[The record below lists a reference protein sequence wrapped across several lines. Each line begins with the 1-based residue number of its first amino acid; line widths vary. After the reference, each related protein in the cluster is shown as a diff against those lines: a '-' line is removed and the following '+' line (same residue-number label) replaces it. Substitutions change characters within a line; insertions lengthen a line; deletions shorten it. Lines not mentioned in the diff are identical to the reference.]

1 MKKFLIFFFI
11 LFLTSTPLFSHE
23 KHEEKGV
30 EKEEIVSPQEEGQ
43 EGEEKIEE
51 KFVLPPIKDI
61 LFSHLHNKLIHFPIV
76 LSLLAFLFFLF
87 PGNEKEARFLLILA
101 AAFTIPVYFT
111 GEAQSEFFEGKEKE
125 YLVELHEQFGIFTI
139 ISIWIF
145 LFLSFLK
152 IPKIIKIFFGVIV
165 VILVMITGLYGG
177 ICAH

>member
-11 LFLTSTPLFSHE
+11 LFLASIPLFSHE
-23 KHEEKGV
+23 NHEKKEV
-30 EKEEIVSPQEEGQ
+30 EKKEIVSPLEEGY
-43 EGEEKIEE
+43 EGEE
-51 KFVLPPIKDI
+51 KFVLPPLKDI
-61 LFSHLHNKLIHFPIV
+61 LFTHLHNKLIHFPIV

-87 PGNEKEARFLLILA
+87 PGNEKEARFLLILT

-111 GEAQSEFFEGKEKE
+111 GQAQSEFFEGKEKE
-125 YLVELHEQFGIFTI
+125 WIVELHEQFGIFTI
-139 ISIWIF
+139 LSIWIF

-152 IPKIIKIFFGVIV
+152 IPKIIKIIFGVIV